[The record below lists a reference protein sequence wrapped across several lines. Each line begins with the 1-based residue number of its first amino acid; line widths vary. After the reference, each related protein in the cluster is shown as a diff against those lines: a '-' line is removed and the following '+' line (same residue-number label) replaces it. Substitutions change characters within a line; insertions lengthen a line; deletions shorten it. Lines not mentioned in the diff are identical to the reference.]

1 MKNALALILALAVV
15 LSLGVAAFAGSS
27 PEGSPAEAPKEYYYG
42 PPLDT
47 LKKDAGLLEAYDAND
62 KKIGDIPAE
71 DVTQVVVGDA
81 DKLEAADKETFLAAY
96 EEAKAVESK
105 AVKFFYWLQVKN
117 LPEGCAYVKYPFT
130 CSGENVQ
137 VTVNGNEM
145 EVVSLGG
152 DEYYAKLTEFGSV
165 AILCDAE

>member
-15 LSLGVAAFAGSS
+15 LSLGVAAFAASS
-27 PEGSPAEAPKEYYYG
+27 PEGSPAEAPKVYYYG

-152 DEYYAKLTEFGSV
+152 DGYYAKLTEFGSV